1 MSIKELPGY
10 NKLFFE
16 LVQVSLGTRSHLS
29 HPPSNDEWKLLYHFC
44 TKQAIVSFVLSG
56 IEQLST
62 EGIKPPFDL
71 LMAWIAVSEQV
82 ATQNKL
88 MNNEVKRIT
97 ERFKNEG
104 HQTAIL
110 KGQANARLYPNPLRR
125 QSGDIDIW
133 VDGGRSKVIDI
144 VRGWGLLDEVT
155 EYAPE
160 DSAITND
167 YHIHLPANDNGIIV
181 EVHYKPS
188 SGNHNPFTDRRL
200 QNYLTNE
207 IKNNSN
213 YVEEG
218 FYVPSIKFALVMQLS
233 HIQSHFFHE
242 GVGMRQLIDYFYLLK
257 ALSEQEK
264 QEMEGIL
271 KKVGL
276 MNIAGAVMWVLETIL
291 GMKRDYLIAPSD
303 EKRGLVL
310 LANVMEG
317 GNFGFY
323 RPDAQKRLNLLGL
336 VSRQFD
342 KFKLFSFAPQEMT
355 WKEIKFVM
363 FFIKSLPE
371 RIKRRS
377 WSLGARS

>member
-1 MSIKELPGY
+1 MSIKELPDY
-10 NKLFFE
+10 NILFFE

-29 HPPSNDEWKLLYHFC
+29 HPPSDDEWKLLYDFC
-44 TKQAIVSFVLSG
+44 TKQAIVSFVLGG

-62 EGIKPPFDL
+62 EGIKPPFAL
-71 LMAWIAVSEQV
+71 LMAWISDSEQI
-82 ATQNKL
+82 AAQNKL
-88 MNNEVKRIT
+88 LNNEVKRIT
-97 ERFKNEG
+97 ERFENEG

-167 YHIHLPANDNGIIV
+167 YHIHLPANENGIIV

-188 SGNHNPFTDRRL
+188 SGNYNPFTDRRL
-200 QNYLTNE
+200 QKYLTNE

-213 YVEEG
+213 YVDEG

-233 HIQSHFFHE
+233 HIQRHFFHA

-264 QEMEGIL
+264 QEIEGIL

-276 MNIAGAVMWVLETIL
+276 MYIAGAVMWVLESIL
-291 GMKRDYLIAPSD
+291 GMKSDYLIAPSD
-303 EKRGLVL
+303 EKRGLML
-310 LANVMEG
+310 LANIMEG

-323 RPDAQKRLNLLGL
+323 RPDAQKRLNVLGL
-336 VSRQFD
+336 ISRQFD
-342 KFKLFSFAPQEMT
+342 KFKLISFAPQEMT

-377 WSLGARS
+377 WSLRALS

>member
-1 MSIKELPGY
+1 MSIKELPDY

-29 HPPSNDEWKLLYHFC
+29 HPPSDDEWKLLYHFC
-44 TKQAIVSFVLSG
+44 TKQAIVSFVLGG

-82 ATQNKL
+82 AAQNKL

-97 ERFKNEG
+97 ERFKTEG

-167 YHIHLPANDNGIIV
+167 YHIHLPANENGIIV

-188 SGNHNPFTDRRL
+188 SGNYNPFTDRRL
-200 QNYLTNE
+200 QKYLTNE
-207 IKNNSN
+207 IRNNSN
-213 YVEEG
+213 LVKEG

-233 HIQSHFFHE
+233 HIQRHFFHE
-242 GVGMRQLIDYFYLLK
+242 GVGMRQLIDYYYLLIT
-257 ALSEQEK
+257 LSKREK
-264 QEMEGIL
+264 EEMAGII

-276 MNIAGAVMWVLETIL
+276 INIAGAVMWVLESIL
-291 GMKRDYLIAPSD
+291 GMKSDYLIAPSD
-303 EKRGLVL
+303 EKRGLML
-310 LANVMEG
+310 LANIMEG

-323 RPDAQKRLNLLGL
+323 RPDAQKRLNVLGL
-336 VSRQFD
+336 ISRQFD
-342 KFKLFSFAPQEMT
+342 KFELISFAPQEMT

-377 WSLGARS
+377 WSLGGR